1 MCCFSVEV
9 MNKSSPV
16 LFLLTKMEISVN
28 GKIMNLLTG
37 TEKKTEKCLKT
48 ETKGNEMETEKL

>member
-1 MCCFSVEV
+1 